1 MYNNVGRNRQTGAA
15 VFQKIEDSSPSFALQ
30 EIALQKGVLMR
41 LEGLKVYA
49 FGDSIVY
56 GHTLPEKSFTKMLAD
71 QYGWE
76 LYMGAVNGATVIH
89 SDNEIYHQIATAPA
103 EAPDVIIM
111 NGYTNDAYAPVLEKL
126 GTVGQT
132 PADTTTFCGC
142 FEEILGL
149 IRSRWGQVPVFYVT
163 IHRSAARD
171 WEVQTTLRGL
181 AMEMCKNAG
190 VHVVDAFTETEL
202 DTRNEDM
209 MANYIIDGAGS
220 HPNEAACKQFYMPII
235 EKAIQEY
242 EG

>member
-1 MYNNVGRNRQTGAA
+1 
-15 VFQKIEDSSPSFALQ
+15 
-30 EIALQKGVLMR
+30 
-41 LEGLKVYA
+41 
-49 FGDSIVY
+49 
-56 GHTLPEKSFTKMLAD
+56 
-71 QYGWE
+71 
-76 LYMGAVNGATVIH
+76 MGAVNGATVIH

-103 EAPDVIIM
+103 EAPEVIIM

-181 AMEMCKNAG
+181 AMEMCQNAG